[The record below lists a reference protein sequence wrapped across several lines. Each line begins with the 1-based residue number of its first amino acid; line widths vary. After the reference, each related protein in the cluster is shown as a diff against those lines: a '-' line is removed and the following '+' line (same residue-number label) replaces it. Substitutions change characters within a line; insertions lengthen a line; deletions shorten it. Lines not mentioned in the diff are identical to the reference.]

1 MKIRYHI
8 VLSIMM
14 VGILSLACSLLTRP
28 VTPPTAT
35 QPPVQVE
42 PTMPPATEAQPQ
54 PTETVDLPSGL
65 ATAKENILTFYDL
78 NGTQVSQI
86 ELPQL
91 TFPGRDRIH
100 LAGTMPAGGG
110 AVPLLY
116 FSFENEDALLFRDGN
131 GQIFSLLSG
140 PSLLGLTG
148 VPGQPIVAFSQIE
161 YLDVKLRSKIYVG
174 SLQTLTSAAPVSVI
188 DDPESWAIKPI
199 LVEAE
204 GGTPTKV
211 WFTHTAYGIGG
222 DIVFEPRKGLF
233 ILDLATG
240 QDITILANDASPWA
254 VSTDRK
260 WIAYTSNL
268 LPPNSMCVENL
279 DLGSEACF
287 PALSADDPRGA
298 GDAVLS
304 PDAQYV
310 AWMEGDGWQMAEV
323 PNFTATV

>member
-1 MKIRYHI
+1 M
-8 VLSIMM
+8 
-14 VGILSLACSLLTRP
+14 
-28 VTPPTAT
+28 
-35 QPPVQVE
+35 
-42 PTMPPATEAQPQ
+42 
-54 PTETVDLPSGL
+54 
-65 ATAKENILTFYDL
+65 
-78 NGTQVSQI
+78 
-86 ELPQL
+86 
-91 TFPGRDRIH
+91 
-100 LAGTMPAGGG
+100 
-110 AVPLLY
+110 
-116 FSFENEDALLFRDGN
+116 
-131 GQIFSLLSG
+131 
-140 PSLLGLTG
+140 
-148 VPGQPIVAFSQIE
+148 
-161 YLDVKLRSKIYVG
+161 
-174 SLQTLTSAAPVSVI
+174 TSAAPVSVI

-323 PNFTATV
+323 PNFTATVRVGQTDGTVIVDLPTGSFESAAGIGPLSRAEPVAWLDTQTVIVQVRGQEWSQVVLLRYNVLNQEIRSLVSGEFVGLLYP